1 MGEILNFSNRLQLFQ
16 IKSRTVKQNYE
27 FLINYH
33 NKTPTAAFVE
43 CYKLYSSIF
52 PEIDKSDV
60 PKKLAGI
67 LNPINE
73 KEN

>member
-43 CYKLYSSIF
+43 SYKLYSSMF
-52 PEIDKSDV
+52 PEIKKSDV
-60 PKKLAGI
+60 PRKLGI
-67 LNPINE
+67 LL
-73 KEN
+73 KK